1 MFQKAF
7 EIMALT
13 VTTGQDIS
21 RVKSQFM
28 IKPTLQSKKIETDY
42 H

>member
-1 MFQKAF
+1 
-7 EIMALT
+7 MALI

-28 IKPTLQSKKIETDY
+28 IKPTLQSKKNRN
-42 H
+42 